1 MIFESVK
8 SCLKITGKWLNNRE
22 LQRKRWRL
30 WKQKHRNCCNARV
43 CVRARGCI
51 LESFTFPSF
60 FFWQWCFLPS
70 FGEERKLRYTLKNK
84 GDTFEKVQRFWKN
97 LPRFFKNAREDLENL
112 RRFFEL
118 SPSEDFE
125 EGMFSKKDEYY
136 LEGKP
141 YFCSSR
147 GCANGDFGSVLTR
160 KSWVSAL
167 VVPHIFPK
175 RFSYS
180 SSCPNSSFKA

>member
-1 MIFESVK
+1 M
-8 SCLKITGKWLNNRE
+8 
-22 LQRKRWRL
+22 
-30 WKQKHRNCCNARV
+30 
-43 CVRARGCI
+43 
-51 LESFTFPSF
+51 ESFTFPSF

-112 RRFFEL
+112 PRFFEL

-136 LEGKP
+136 LVGKP

-147 GCANGDFGSVLTR
+147 GGANGDFGSVLTR
-160 KSWVSAL
+160 K
-167 VVPHIFPK
+167 P
-175 RFSYS
+175 
-180 SSCPNSSFKA
+180 

>member
-1 MIFESVK
+1 M
-8 SCLKITGKWLNNRE
+8 
-22 LQRKRWRL
+22 
-30 WKQKHRNCCNARV
+30 
-43 CVRARGCI
+43 RARERMYFRI
-51 LESFTFPSF
+51 IHLLLVFLLAVVFSSF
-60 FFWQWCFLPS
+60 LRRR
-70 FGEERKLRYTLKNK
+70 EEAPI
-84 GDTFEKVQRFWKN
+84 DFEKVQCFWEN
-97 LPRFFKNAREDLENL
+97 LPRFFKNVRENLEKL

-136 LEGKP
+136 LVGKP
-141 YFCSSR
+141 YFCSSQ
-147 GCANGDFGSVLTR
+147 GDANGDFGSVLTR
-160 KSWVSAL
+160 KSCVSAL

>member
-1 MIFESVK
+1 M
-8 SCLKITGKWLNNRE
+8 R
-22 LQRKRWRL
+22 R
-30 WKQKHRNCCNARV
+30 
-43 CVRARGCI
+43 
-51 LESFTFPSF
+51 
-60 FFWQWCFLPS
+60 
-70 FGEERKLRYTLKNK
+70 
-84 GDTFEKVQRFWKN
+84 N

-160 KSWVSAL
+160 KS
-167 VVPHIFPK
+167 
-175 RFSYS
+175 
-180 SSCPNSSFKA
+180 

>member
-1 MIFESVK
+1 MNFDSVK
-8 SCLKITGKWLNNRE
+8 SCPKTTGKWLNNRE

-43 CVRARGCI
+43 HVRARRAF
-51 LESFTFPSF
+51 LESFTYCSF
-60 FFWQWCFLPS
+60 FFWSWCFLPS
-70 FGEERKLRYTLKNK
+70 FGEERKLRYTSKNK
-84 GDTFEKVQRFWKN
+84 GDNFEKVQRFWEN
-97 LPRFFKNAREDLENL
+97 LPRFSKNVRENLEKL
-112 RRFFEL
+112 RRFFAL

-136 LEGKP
+136 LVGKP
-141 YFCSSR
+141 YFCSSW

-167 VVPHIFPK
+167 IVPHIFPK

-180 SSCPNSSFKA
+180 SSCRNSSFKA

>member
-1 MIFESVK
+1 MREKGK
-8 SCLKITGKWLNNRE
+8 S
-22 LQRKRWRL
+22 
-30 WKQKHRNCCNARV
+30 ARAV
-43 CVRARGCI
+43 GDKNVRAISKSVG
-51 LESFTFPSF
+51 EKKKNVGDFPKNV
-60 FFWQWCFLPS
+60 
-70 FGEERKLRYTLKNK
+70 GEN
-84 GDTFEKVQRFWKN
+84 
-97 LPRFFKNAREDLENL
+97 LENL

-160 KSWVSAL
+160 KS
-167 VVPHIFPK
+167 
-175 RFSYS
+175 
-180 SSCPNSSFKA
+180 

>member
-1 MIFESVK
+1 M
-8 SCLKITGKWLNNRE
+8 R
-22 LQRKRWRL
+22 R
-30 WKQKHRNCCNARV
+30 
-43 CVRARGCI
+43 
-51 LESFTFPSF
+51 
-60 FFWQWCFLPS
+60 
-70 FGEERKLRYTLKNK
+70 
-84 GDTFEKVQRFWKN
+84 N

-125 EGMFSKKDEYY
+125 EGMLSKKDEYY

-160 KSWVSAL
+160 KS
-167 VVPHIFPK
+167 
-175 RFSYS
+175 
-180 SSCPNSSFKA
+180 